1 MKKRRGDQVAW
12 YMKKCCLCV
21 KYVCRSIKIRSNIEI
36 KIGAQCQKR
45 HAPRVYFT
53 GIFYLFEDVLDS
65 VVGHHLLL
73 ECVSTGLG

>member
-1 MKKRRGDQVAW
+1 MG
-12 YMKKCCLCV
+12 
-21 KYVCRSIKIRSNIEI
+21 I